1 MQKCRKISDLLVLRK
16 LVRGFTIT
24 ELLVAVGLLA
34 AVLAASGI
42 VFHYSMDAQRTAGA
56 TAEIMRTLRAITD
69 QLNIDFAG
77 LRTDGYLVLWSDD
90 SNSALYF
97 FSTGDFQSWHDP
109 NRSNI
114 ARIYFGPSRNDP
126 NNLAMDMRL
135 LISGQPSGLDY
146 NNVSFAEC
154 QTDIAANFE
163 DPCEV
168 VSSDRPD
175 VNMARDP
182 NDARRLLAQN
192 VGKLLIEWTSDSSSW
207 SPSNQI
213 EWFGWYN
220 LKNDPNFE
228 NTIDEP
234 YLAYWTP
241 FNQSSWPRAIKFEF
255 TLYDSKGI
263 IKGGRRFEHIVY
275 IGN

>member
-1 MQKCRKISDLLVLRK
+1 M
-16 LVRGFTIT
+16 RGFTIS

-69 QLNIDFAG
+69 QINIDFAG

-126 NNLAMDMRL
+126 NNLALDML
-135 LISGQPSGLDY
+135 LLTSGVSNIDY
-146 NNVSFAEC
+146 NDASFAAC
-154 QTDIAANFE
+154 QVDIIRDLGE
-163 DPCEV
+163 DPCLV
-168 VSSDRPD
+168 VSSNRPRID
-175 VNMARDP
+175 ITYDS
-182 NDARRLLAQN
+182 NDARRLLAQH
-192 VGKLLIEWTSDSSSW
+192 VGSFKVEWTSDKSSW
-207 SPSNQI
+207 PDPNRI
-213 EWFGWYN
+213 EWFGRN
-220 LKNDPNFE
+220 NPRGDPNFE
-228 NTIDEP
+228 NTTP

-241 FNQSSWPRAIKFEF
+241 SNQSSWPKALKFEF
-255 TLYDSKGI
+255 TLSDSKGI
-263 IKGGRRFEHIVY
+263 IKNGRRFEHIVY
-275 IGN
+275 IGK